1 MLSNFIILWLYQH
14 IAVMKDDE
22 QGTVGQGLVEYALLL
37 ILVATVMVAVVAV
50 LGPGIGNVYSNI
62 VHTIETSQQ

>member
-1 MLSNFIILWLYQH
+1 MLSNVIILWLCQQFTL
-14 IAVMKDDE
+14 VQDDDE
-22 QGTVGQGLVEYALLL
+22 TRTGQGLVEYALLL
-37 ILVATVMVAVVAV
+37 ILVATVMVAIVAV